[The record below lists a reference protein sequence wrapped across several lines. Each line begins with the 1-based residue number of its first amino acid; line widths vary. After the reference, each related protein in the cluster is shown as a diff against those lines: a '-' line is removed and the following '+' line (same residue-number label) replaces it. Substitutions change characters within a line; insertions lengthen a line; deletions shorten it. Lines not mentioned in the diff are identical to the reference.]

1 MALNVKWIESGE
13 NVHVIW
19 NSSQSIIKQKQ
30 LCIFISFYECFSF
43 IIWLFYF
50 IFWSKRNIAFSI
62 WIDWFIAIMRSSQR
76 VSPDAI
82 SMFIGASRQRTWTL
96 LRYKNRLH
104 TDWLQYDF
112 RICHLK
118 PLDLELTDVNV
129 GLTWSKFIALKL
141 FQISLLSHGSIVII
155 LMICF

>member
-1 MALNVKWIESGE
+1 MSVFLS
-13 NVHVIW
+13 
-19 NSSQSIIKQKQ
+19 
-30 LCIFISFYECFSF
+30 LFDCFISFFGASGILHFPFE
-43 IIWLFYF
+43 L
-50 IFWSKRNIAFSI
+50 
-62 WIDWFIAIMRSSQR
+62 IDLLGSWGSSQR

-82 SMFIGASRQRTWTL
+82 SVFIGASRQRTWTL

-118 PLDLELTDVNV
+118 TAWLELTDVNV

-155 LMICF
+155 LMICFLTTIKGLVVLVRCCIYRCMFKIVK